1 MAAPAPG
8 RLGKPR
14 RNRAPVL
21 EAAMSPD
28 EAMRRIVEAGL
39 KQFEVNLPGCAIS
52 DDPEFVHQMRVALRR
67 VRTALKVF
75 RHTSADEA
83 RKKWDA
89 PLRRLA
95 RALGAQRDW
104 DVFYAETMPHW
115 SWSDPSCGRVH
126 EQIEVARTKMRRE
139 MAAAKTRKVLEELRE
154 WLSSAPSVPKRAQRE
169 GSEAGTPPLRVYAS
183 RCLTRLARRALGES
197 RRFVRLSDSERH
209 RVRVR
214 VKRLRYAVEA
224 FGKLYPDGAVD
235 AYTAQLKQLQE
246 LLGELTDINTARD
259 ILGKLEV
266 DKLERLAAMAWL
278 NARKA
283 ERLRLAVAQIAS
295 VANMPAFWC
304 LPCEGDNDV

>member
-1 MAAPAPG
+1 MSAPKPA
-8 RLGKPR
+8 RLEKPR

-21 EAAMSPD
+21 DAAMSPD
-28 EAMRRIVEAGL
+28 EAMRRIVRAGL
-39 KQFEVNLPGCAIS
+39 KHFEKNLPGAATS

-83 RKKWDA
+83 REKWDA

-104 DVFYAETMPHW
+104 DVFYTETMPHW
-115 SWSDPSCGRVH
+115 SWSDTSVQHVH
-126 EQIEVARTKMRRE
+126 EQVKAARIKALQV
-139 MAAAKTRKVLEELRE
+139 MAAAKTRKLLEELRE
-154 WLSSAPSVPKRAQRE
+154 WLSPPASAPKRPQPQ
-169 GSEAGTPPLRVYAS
+169 GSEAGTTPFRVYAS
-183 RCLTRLARRALGES
+183 RCLTLLERRALGDPK
-197 RRFVRLSDSERH
+197 RFARLSESERH

-214 VKRLRYAVEA
+214 VKRLRYAVESFA
-224 FGKLYPDGAVD
+224 KLYAPDAV
-235 AYTAQLKQLQE
+235 APYSQCLKQLQE
-246 LLGELTDINTARD
+246 LLGELTDINTART

-283 ERLRLAVAQIAS
+283 ERLRLAVVQIES
-295 VANMPAFWC
+295 VANMPAFWR